1 MTSPSS
7 STPSKFRPYF
17 TASELEEVIR
27 CVKAGSTN
35 MTLLIYL
42 ESFNLKIKHSV
53 IAPAHIPAPSI
64 EYRLGLE
71 SSSPS
76 DTLSATI
83 NQSLINTLH
92 SKFITVP
99 DSLTPSELAIVHK
112 YRYENDLMSPTEE
125 AGYEQSILSP
135 S

>member
-1 MTSPSS
+1 MAASS
-7 STPSKFRPYF
+7 SSPSKFRPYF
-17 TASELEEVIR
+17 TASELSEVIR

-35 MTLLIYL
+35 MQLLIYL
-42 ESFNLKIKHSV
+42 ESFDLKIKHSV
-53 IAPAHIPAPSI
+53 IAPAHIPAPSL

-99 DSLTPSELAIVHK
+99 DSLTPSELQIVHK
-112 YRYENDLMSPTEE
+112 YRYENDLMSPEEE
-125 AGYEQSILSP
+125 ARYEQSILSP
-135 S
+135 P